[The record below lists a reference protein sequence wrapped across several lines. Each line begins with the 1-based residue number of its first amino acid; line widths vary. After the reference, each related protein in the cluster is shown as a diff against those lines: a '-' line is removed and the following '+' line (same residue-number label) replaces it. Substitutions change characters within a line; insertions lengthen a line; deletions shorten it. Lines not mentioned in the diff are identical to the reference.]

1 MPTVAPEDA
10 PADLVETLTS
20 RVAELERTQQQEDVD
35 GFLALFDDDAVW
47 VTGGGRRLVGRP
59 VIAEFTRSVLP
70 GAMAG
75 GSVTYV
81 VDHVLVVRDDVVLT
95 GVNQQYV
102 DNAGHPTGAGLPT
115 YVWRRREGSWLIV
128 AGQNTGVPAED

>member
-1 MPTVAPEDA
+1 MPTVAPESA
-10 PADLVETLTS
+10 PADLVETLTA

-35 GFLALFDDDAVW
+35 GFLALFDEDAVW
-47 VTGGGRRLVGRP
+47 VTGGGRRLKGLP

-70 GAMAG
+70 GAMAD

-81 VDHVLVVRDDVVLT
+81 VDHVLVISDDVVLT

-102 DNAGHPTGAGLPT
+102 DLAGNPTGAGLPT
-115 YVWRRREGSWLIV
+115 YVWRRRQGSWLIV
-128 AGQNTGVPAED
+128 AGQNTTAPPDE